1 MNPRH
6 LISILVVALLVMAAT
21 AYAGPDEEISK
32 TFEGKKRVIIETV
45 SGDCLIKAGSSNQI
59 EVNVVY
65 SYRGDDC
72 YDPIIRETTNAVRIG
87 EEFYCSTRGDSKW
100 TITVPKDT
108 KVRFSSASGDLIIE
122 GDLSDVT
129 AKTASG
135 DIDIEGFNGD
145 LRIQTASGD
154 VDIEASTGE
163 LNVNT
168 ASGDITATNV
178 SGLILFDAASGNVD
192 IVRSEGTFEAGT
204 ASGDV
209 RASQV
214 VLDGI
219 SEFSSASGEA
229 YVALG
234 KAAEFDLVVSSAS
247 GDAIVNYS
255 GNTPNG
261 YFEFTARVNR
271 GDIEAP
277 YDFDEEEEFRR
288 YRQKY
293 VRKAFTRGGDEPR
306 IEISTA
312 SGEAVLRL
320 K

>member
-1 MNPRH
+1 MSLRH
-6 LISILVVALLVMAAT
+6 LISILMVALLVMAAT

-32 TFEGKKRVIIETV
+32 TFDGKKRVIIETV

-72 YDPIIRETTNAVRIG
+72 YDPIIRETTNAIRIG
-87 EEFYCSTRGDSKW
+87 EDFYCNTRGDSKW
-100 TITVPKDT
+100 TVTVPSDT
-108 KVRFSSASGDLIIE
+108 KVRFSSASGNLTIE
-122 GDLSDVT
+122 GRLSDIT
-129 AKTASG
+129 AETASG
-135 DIDIEGFNGD
+135 DIDIRDFDGE
-145 LRIQTASGD
+145 LRIETASGD
-154 VDIEASTGE
+154 VDIEESTGE
-163 LNVNT
+163 LKVNT
-168 ASGDITATNV
+168 ASGEITAANV
-178 SGLILFDAASGNVD
+178 SGLILFDAASGDVE
-192 IVRSEGTFEAGT
+192 IVRSEGTFEVAT

-209 RASQV
+209 NARQV

-219 SEFSSASGEA
+219 SDFSTASGEA

-234 KAAEFDLVVSSAS
+234 KAAEYDLTVSSAS
-247 GDAIVNYS
+247 GDAIVNYA
-255 GNTPNG
+255 GNEPVG
-261 YFEFTARVNR
+261 YFEFIAQARR

-277 YDFDEEEEFRR
+277 YDFDEEEEFRQ

-293 VRKAFTRGGDEPR
+293 VRKVFTRGGDDPR